1 MDAKQ
6 GLLDLF
12 GAPSDEHPA
21 RTTLRRI
28 VTTDVTVSQLLE
40 GSSKEPI
47 RLVKLAERFTTA
59 DADAPDLDLPSS
71 AVILR
76 RTELFQGAVSGESF
90 AYADSVVTPGGLDPD
105 VVDRLVGSD
114 QPVGRVLGHYLVD
127 AFREVQSVGF
137 ERAGTCAT
145 HFGVAPDSMVLVR
158 RCRIH
163 AQGRP
168 VMRST
173 QKFPIGHF

>member
-12 GAPSDEHPA
+12 RSPSDEHPA
-21 RTTLRRI
+21 RTTLQRI
-28 VTTDVTVSQLLE
+28 LTTDVTVSHLLE

-47 RLVKLAERFTTA
+47 RLVKLAEWFAAA
-59 DADAPDLDLPSS
+59 DADAPELDLLSS
-71 AVILR
+71 ALVLR
-76 RTELFQGAVSGESF
+76 RTELFQGAASGENF
-90 AYADSVVTPGGLDPD
+90 AYADSVVTPSGLDPD
-105 VVDRLVGSD
+105 VVDRLVRSD
-114 QPVGRVLGHYLVD
+114 QPVGRVLGDYVVG

-145 HFGVAPDSMVLVR
+145 HFGVESDSMVLVR